1 MARKRKSSEPKLPA
15 GVSKELVEQ
24 LERATPEEKKEMI
37 ITYQSQI
44 SESKAFLRGDTAVL
58 PEERVNGAEKLKH
71 LKNEY
76 EMAAAPTREAIRH
89 LQNRSKYVLDQ
100 LKKDTGI

>member
-1 MARKRKSSEPKLPA
+1 MARSKKPKEPKYPV

-24 LERATPEEKKEMI
+24 LERATPEEMKDLV

-44 SESKAFLRGDTAVL
+44 AESKAFLGGKVETL
-58 PEERVNGAEKLKH
+58 PEERVKGAEQLQDLK
-71 LKNEY
+71 KEY

-89 LQNRSKYVLDQ
+89 LQNRSKFVMDQ